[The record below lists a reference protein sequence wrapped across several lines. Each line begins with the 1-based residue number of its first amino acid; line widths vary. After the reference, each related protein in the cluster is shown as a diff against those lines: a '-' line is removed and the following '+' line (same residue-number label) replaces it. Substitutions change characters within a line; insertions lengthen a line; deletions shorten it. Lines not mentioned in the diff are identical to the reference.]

1 MGYIDS
7 ISNKYENKKHKK
19 IIREVEIN
27 PKRKSKIY
35 HV

>member
-7 ISNKYENKKHKK
+7 ISNKYENKKHK